1 MQTYTPTTPFGRRS
15 LSHGQI
21 MGQRATADVAPEAVV
36 HKWHVFNDIREAR
49 EQLGLTDRA
58 LAILNALLTFH
69 PETTLGASGDLIV
82 FPSNN
87 QLMARAY
94 GISPRRSGGI
104 CRTSSSAASSSGAT
118 VRMASA
124 MRARTTT
131 ARSRRLSAS
140 I

>member
-1 MQTYTPTTPFGRRS
+1 MQTYIPTTPFGRRS

-21 MGQRATADVAPEAVV
+21 MGQRATADVAPETVV

-69 PETTLGASGDLIV
+69 PETTLGAGGDLIV

-94 GISPRRSGGI
+94 GISPQPCGGI
-104 CRTSSSAASSSGAT
+104 CRTSSNAASSSGA
-118 VRMASA
+118 RQSERQAL
-124 MRARTTT
+124 RPQG
-131 ARSRRLSAS
+131 
-140 I
+140 